1 MRVNLQASIK
11 VLQRV
16 RQKGRENGAIV
27 ALLDTHPVIRWNL
40 LGEKDEIERPDPQSI
55 RFFARKAHEWA
66 IICRCSPF
74 LGHSIRPISIDGYIR
89 KAETDDFILFGE
101 SPRADLWTPIPVRQI
116 SELEYLGQEV
126 ARDRVCERVRLIL

>member
-1 MRVNLQASIK
+1 MKLKDLIRNLFTSSRVKHISGQSFAD
-11 VLQRV
+11 VLRSL
-16 RQKGRENGAIV
+16 E
-27 ALLDTHPVIRWNL
+27 
-40 LGEKDEIERPDPQSI
+40 
-55 RFFARKAHEWA
+55 
-66 IICRCSPF
+66 
-74 LGHSIRPISIDGYIR
+74 HSIRPISIDGYIR